1 MKERPGRGQFLALDQ
16 RSPIPSFSIVCLQ
29 NLSSYDRSRLFTIA
43 IIDTSR
49 TIHSAQAIP
58 ISLFMYSTHTFT
70 YTYTLF
76 TSIDTLTYR
85 SIPHEPFTMYKLNL
99 SLSSC
104 IPNTLLRIRI
114 LCLLQ
119 SILLH
124 IGRSLM
130 NHSQCS
136 SLTYTYL
143 SSCIPHTLLR
153 MGTYTHFVSFN
164 LYFDI

>member
-70 YTYTLF
+70 YTYTLL
-76 TSIDTLTYR
+76 TSIYTFTYR
-85 SIPHEPFTMYKLNL
+85 SIPHEPFTMFQLNL
-99 SLSSC
+99 YLSLFMYSTHTFTYGYIYSLC
-104 IPNTLLRIRI
+104 I
-114 LCLLQ
+114 LQ
-119 SILLH
+119 SIFWH
-124 IGRSLM
+124 IGRYLT
-130 NHSQCS
+130 NHSQCTI
-136 SLTYTYL
+136 L
-143 SSCIPHTLLR
+143 
-153 MGTYTHFVSFN
+153 
-164 LYFDI
+164 DINNDH

>member
-70 YTYTLF
+70 YTLL
-76 TSIDTLTYR
+76 TSIYTFTYR
-85 SIPHEPFTMYKLNL
+85 SIPHEPFTMFQLNL
-99 SLSSC
+99 YLSLFMYSTHTFTYGYIYSLC
-104 IPNTLLRIRI
+104 I
-114 LCLLQ
+114 LQ
-119 SILLH
+119 SIL
-124 IGRSLM
+124 
-130 NHSQCS
+130 
-136 SLTYTYL
+136 
-143 SSCIPHTLLR
+143 
-153 MGTYTHFVSFN
+153 
-164 LYFDI
+164 